1 MPQARRDTLDSIV
14 AAAIAP
20 AIARASGSIARAIA
34 AMVAGELEKQ
44 LAPNGRARQARGAA
58 TRRPARGEITKWV
71 ADRRARRVPNF
82 VIEAT
87 RLDTKKKIVAK
98 YGEDAVFEK
107 SKPLPHETGTGAAR
121 EMKMKAGIGA
131 AREMKAAREV
141 KAKPPTIRKAAAAG
155 K

>member
-34 AMVAGELEKQ
+34 AMVAG
-44 LAPNGRARQARGAA
+44 APNGRARQARGAA

-107 SKPLPHETGTGAAR
+107 SKPLPRETGIGAAR
-121 EMKMKAGIGA
+121 EMKAGIGA
-131 AREMKAAREV
+131 ARETKAAREV

>member
-44 LAPNGRARQARGAA
+44 LVPNGRARQARGAA
-58 TRRPARGEITKWV
+58 TRRSARGEITKWV

-87 RLDTKKKIVAK
+87 GLDTKKKIVAK
-98 YGEDAVFEK
+98 YGEDAAFAK
-107 SKPLPHETGTGAAR
+107 GKPLPPASA
-121 EMKMKAGIGA
+121 
-131 AREMKAAREV
+131 V
-141 KAKPPTIRKAAAAG
+141 KARPPLIRKAVGA